1 MLVAILIAVVAVGF
15 LWHVGLDRPAE
26 FVGSSVDA
34 TELWRNPWPAPG
46 TRD

>member
-1 MLVAILIAVVAVGF
+1 MLAALLIAVVAIG
-15 LWHVGLDRPAE
+15 LAWHVGLNRHSE
-26 FVGSSVDA
+26 LVGSSVDA